1 MRKLNAR
8 VIRVKVLPI
17 PADSLKKRRSVMQE
31 YLESR
36 LAVWR
41 QIKTPVGVT
50 VKTELEII
58 LLRLSVHKK
67 D

>member
-1 MRKLNAR
+1 
-8 VIRVKVLPI
+8 
-17 PADSLKKRRSVMQE
+17 MQE

-41 QIKTPVGVT
+41 QIKTPVVVT